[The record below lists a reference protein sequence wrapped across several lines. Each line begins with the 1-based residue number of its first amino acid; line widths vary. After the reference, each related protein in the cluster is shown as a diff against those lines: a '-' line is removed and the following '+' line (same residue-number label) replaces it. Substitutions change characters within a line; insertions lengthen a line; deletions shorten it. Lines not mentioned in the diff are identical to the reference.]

1 MPAWT
6 SRIVVLIGLA
16 LLAGCGGDRPQQS
29 RAVKTIPYGEC
40 IARLEL
46 GGVSYD
52 EIGSFEAEHGCGI
65 AEGVRISH
73 SLVALDRP
81 FQSTCTLAALLLEFE
96 RDTMQPA
103 AIEYL
108 GQPVA
113 RINHAGTY
121 NCRGRSGNRGRL
133 SEHAFGRAI
142 DIWSFDLADGRRVS
156 VRDDWRS
163 GGGAQAF
170 LRAIARGA
178 CKHFSVILT
187 PARDADHQDHFHFD
201 VGPWSL
207 CGA

>member
-1 MPAWT
+1 MNAWT
-6 SRIVVLIGLA
+6 TRAMVLLALA
-16 LLAGCGGDRPQQS
+16 LLTGCGGGERPQSQ
-29 RAVKTIPYGEC
+29 AVRTIPYGEC

-46 GGVSYD
+46 GGVTYE
-52 EIGSFEAEHGCGI
+52 EIGSFEAERGCGI
-65 AEGVRISH
+65 AEGVRIRR

-81 FQSTCTLAALLLEFE
+81 FQSTCTLAALLLDFE

-103 AIEYL
+103 ALQHL

-121 NCRGRSGNRGRL
+121 ACRGRSGNRGRL

-142 DIWSFDLADGRRVS
+142 DIWSFELADGTKVS

-163 GGGAQAF
+163 GDGRSAF